1 MCVWGAPHCNGKIF
15 KPTTQTHTHTHTRP
29 PFNRRCLSLSLH
41 VHACSVLPDA
51 ASLASQ
57 GISHGDLL
65 FLGYD
70 MERQVG
76 RAVWLVA
83 WVGGLVVVA

>member
-1 MCVWGAPHCNGKIF
+1 
-15 KPTTQTHTHTHTRP
+15 
-29 PFNRRCLSLSLH
+29 